1 MITKE
6 RTDPSANF
14 QLLEPKYAN
23 PATMIKIIGQ
33 GAAINIF
40 SSFTRKK
47 YKGSKKASILPPY
60 SLEKLLNEASIP
72 FFKSLKS
79 LLPRLGISVQKSISL
94 PKNN

>member
-14 QLLEPKYAN
+14 QLLEPKYAS
-23 PATMIKIIGQ
+23 PATMIKIIGH
-33 GAAINIF
+33 GAAIKIF
-40 SSFTRKK
+40 SSFTKKK
-47 YKGSKKASILPPY
+47 YRGSKNASISAPY
-60 SLEKLLNEASIP
+60 FLEKLLNEASIP